1 MPQHQI
7 TINWQ
12 FKPTED
18 DSTHLTLNN
27 ILGQPNTDARG
38 KSASEDLVRGNH
50 RISKHSLAECLR
62 KNGTVDISIIEAYL
76 EILCAYHNEK
86 HPVAKNKL
94 PKYINLGHS
103 FFDKLS
109 QRPSPNNPNR
119 GLKWGS
125 QRLHEIAPDLE
136 KNDRRASLM
145 DVEHLLVPV
154 MPKFDSEKH
163 PEFTDLNHVA
173 LLIVS
178 PRIKLIEYFDSRY
191 ENGDKFIYLMLEYL
205 AYEVGGGFKRGEWSH
220 RQNQGPAQQ
229 LTISIGS
236 DEDTAKSRIQF
247 YSGNDGPIHAAIH
260 AWNCLFG
267 LSVYVSH
274 GARFN
279 VHEDILKKRQ
289 RMVVDICA
297 NQIILE
303 DEYDF
308 ANNENLVPTVIH
320 NYYLGITRNEWG
332 DWVLDRRLGQPFWS
346 SDRSGAIHL
355 SSTDKT
361 TSMQYYTWAVSYGRP
376 RCGKTPEEEGTNG
389 DGSLKYPQVRGTI
402 RGLDRR
408 RELLVDI
415 CAFLEV
421 VGKEEKYEER
431 EGWTEKILMRAILA
445 YIDENMD
452 GFNKLW
458 CEAQPDER
466 TRGEEKKEDKKSGFW
481 NKFTPQYITRKAI

>member
-154 MPKFDSEKH
+154 MPK
-163 PEFTDLNHVA
+163 
-173 LLIVS
+173 LIILRETS
-178 PRIKLIEYFDSRY
+178 
-191 ENGDKFIYLMLEYL
+191 
-205 AYEVGGGFKRGEWSH
+205 EVGWGFVLENQTSSCGRGRW
-220 RQNQGPAQQ
+220 RGQP
-229 LTISIGS
+229 
-236 DEDTAKSRIQF
+236 
-247 YSGNDGPIHAAIH
+247 GNDAQ
-260 AWNCLFG
+260 L
-267 LSVYVSH
+267 
-274 GARFN
+274 
-279 VHEDILKKRQ
+279 
-289 RMVVDICA
+289 
-297 NQIILE
+297 
-303 DEYDF
+303 
-308 ANNENLVPTVIH
+308 
-320 NYYLGITRNEWG
+320 
-332 DWVLDRRLGQPFWS
+332 RRLT
-346 SDRSGAIHL
+346 A
-355 SSTDKT
+355 
-361 TSMQYYTWAVSYGRP
+361 AV
-376 RCGKTPEEEGTNG
+376 TP
-389 DGSLKYPQVRGTI
+389 
-402 RGLDRR
+402 
-408 RELLVDI
+408 
-415 CAFLEV
+415 
-421 VGKEEKYEER
+421 
-431 EGWTEKILMRAILA
+431 LA
-445 YIDENMD
+445 
-452 GFNKLW
+452 
-458 CEAQPDER
+458 P
-466 TRGEEKKEDKKSGFW
+466 
-481 NKFTPQYITRKAI
+481 